1 MLPHFGEQ
9 LQIIKIGFYYF
20 DSSTTPNIFW
30 VSLDNI
36 DFKEGG
42 TIKKLSIAKGGKI
55 LSGEVLS
62 YFESAEPFKFL
73 AGQVE

>member
-1 MLPHFGEQ
+1 M
-9 LQIIKIGFYYF
+9 
-20 DSSTTPNIFW
+20 
-30 VSLDNI
+30 VDNI

-55 LSGEVLS
+55 LSGEVS
-62 YFESAEPFKFL
+62 GYFESAEPFKFL